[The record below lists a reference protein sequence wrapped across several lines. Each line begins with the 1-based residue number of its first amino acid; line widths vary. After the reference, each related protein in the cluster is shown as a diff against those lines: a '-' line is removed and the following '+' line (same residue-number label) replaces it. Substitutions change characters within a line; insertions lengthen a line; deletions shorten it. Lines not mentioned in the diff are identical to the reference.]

1 MKISVSSYSYQQ
13 YIKAGKMTQLDVV
26 KKAYEMGISG
36 IDFIDLQPND
46 APTLEDQLAYAAE
59 IRKEAEKYGVE
70 IVAYTI
76 GANLYKGS
84 KEEDEKEV
92 ERLKGQVRVAAAL
105 GAKLMRHD
113 VCKGE
118 KLSDGRVV
126 SFFRMLPTIA
136 ENARKVTEYAATLGI
151 RTMSE
156 NHGFVAQDSDRVE
169 ALYNAVG
176 HENYGLLID
185 IGNFA
190 CADED
195 SVHAVSRLA
204 SYAFHVHAKDFVVRP
219 FDYVPAE
226 GEKFFKTRGCNQLA
240 GCAIGDGDIPV
251 AQCLAILK
259 RAGYDGYL
267 TIEYEGAGDCIE
279 GIERGKAYLESLI

>member
-36 IDFIDLQPND
+36 IDFIDLQPNA

-59 IRKEAEKYGVE
+59 IRKEAEKYGIE

-76 GANLYKGS
+76 GANLYTGS
-84 KEEDEKEV
+84 KEGDEKEV

-118 KLSDGRVV
+118 KLADGRVV
-126 SFFRMLPTIA
+126 GYYRMLPTIA
-136 ENARKVTEYAATLGI
+136 ENARKVTEYAQTFGI
-151 RTMSE
+151 RTTSE

-195 SVHAVSRLA
+195 SAHAVSRLA
-204 SYAFHVHAKDFVVRP
+204 SYAFHVHAKDFIFRP
-219 FDYVPAE
+219 ASSLDPE
-226 GEKFFKTRGCNQLA
+226 GFIRTRGGNYIRGTVLGHGVVPLYDCVKL
-240 GCAIGDGDIPV
+240 
-251 AQCLAILK
+251 LK
-259 RAGYDGYL
+259 QSG
-267 TIEYEGAGDCIE
+267 YEGTLSLEFE
-279 GIERGKAYLESLI
+279 GLEDNIPALEMGYRTLRRLADI

>member
-1 MKISVSSYSYQQ
+1 
-13 YIKAGKMTQLDVV
+13 MTQLDVV

-36 IDFIDLQPND
+36 IDFIDLQPNA

-59 IRKEAEKYGVE
+59 IRKEAEKYGIE

-76 GANLYKGS
+76 GANLYTGS
-84 KEEDEKEV
+84 KEGDEKEV

-118 KLSDGRVV
+118 KLADGRVV
-126 SFFRMLPTIA
+126 GYYRMLPTIA
-136 ENARKVTEYAATLGI
+136 ENARKVTEYAQTFGI
-151 RTMSE
+151 RTTSE

-195 SVHAVSRLA
+195 SAHAVSRLA
-204 SYAFHVHAKDFVVRP
+204 SYAFHVHAKDFHVRP
-219 FDYVPAE
+219 FNYTPAE
-226 GEKFFKTRGCNQLA
+226 GEKFFKTRGCNLLA
-240 GCAIGDGDIPV
+240 GCSVGDGDIPV
-251 AQCLAILK
+251 AQCIAILK

-267 TIEYEGAGDCIE
+267 TIEYEGADDCID
-279 GIERGKAYLESLI
+279 GIARGRDYLKALI

>member
-13 YIKAGKMTQLDVV
+13 YIRAGKMTQLDVV
-26 KKAYEMGISG
+26 KKAYEMGIAG
-36 IDFIDLQPND
+36 IDFTDLQPNA
-46 APTLEDQLAYAAE
+46 APTLEDQLAYAE
-59 IRKEAEKYGVE
+59 QIRKEAEKYGVE

-84 KEEDEKEV
+84 VEEDEKEV

-113 VCKGE
+113 VCGSE
-118 KLSDGRVV
+118 KFPDGHTV
-126 SFFRMLPTIA
+126 SFYQMLPTIA
-136 ENARKVTEYAATLGI
+136 ENARKVTEYAKTFGI
-151 RTMSE
+151 RTTSE
-156 NHGFVAQDSDRVE
+156 NHGYVAQDSDRVE

-190 CADED
+190 CADEA
-195 SVHAVSRLA
+195 SAHAVSRLA
-204 SYAFHVHAKDFVVRP
+204 PYAFHVHAKDFHIQP
-219 FDYVPAE
+219 FGYAPKE
-226 GEKFFKTRGCNQLA
+226 NEKFFKTRGCNLLA

-279 GIERGKAYLESLI
+279 GIARGQAYLQTLI